1 MALFNFIKNALPI
14 VDVVGDYVQLKPAG
28 SYWKGSC
35 PFHSETDASFTVSP
49 AKQIFYC
56 FGCQATGDVIAF
68 MARLEN
74 ISQFEAAKYLIDRHK
89 INVPAEV
96 LAASSTVQETQAVD
110 SYFHI
115 CSVIADWAHQRLL
128 NSAPAQEYVFNRGM
142 TMDQINAFKLGYF
155 PSGASFINHFI
166 KDMAAQNV
174 LVKDLLEYGFLGEGR
189 TCLYSPFE
197 ERIIFPIKDHIGRYC
212 GFGGRVFKPH
222 DERAKY
228 YNSRESE
235 GFVKGKLL
243 FGLDLAKKDMQKQ
256 ESAFLVEGYMDCI
269 AMVGHGYAN
278 TVATLGTACTL
289 DHLKLLARYVTRIYF
304 LYDGDKAG
312 KKAMLR
318 TAQFCWEANLDLHVI
333 LLPANQDP
341 ASFLGEGGDLDVLI
355 SQAQD
360 IFTFFVKSVSEDFVS
375 QPLAMKMRV
384 ANRIT
389 EVIGTISDS
398 FKQELLLQQASQAMN
413 MPFQSL
419 RDLMK
424 NRGQKIAINA
434 EFRHQ
439 EGPKTVSVEQK
450 SEDFEQ
456 REISLLEEKIFSGIL
471 NSIGKNPPLTI
482 DPLLVPYFS
491 ARIKGV
497 LEKLAHFSCEGDGV
511 ASDKAFLAFVSTLE
525 PPDVDWVTR
534 ISILCDQDMA
544 REVFDQLLLRFCKY
558 HWKHIVRDIKLN
570 IVIAKERQDS
580 IKLNELLNKF
590 LVLKQG
596 INDRGLV

>member
-1 MALFNFIKNALPI
+1 MALFNFIKNSLPI
-14 VDVVGDYVQLKPAG
+14 IDVVGDYVQLRPAG

-74 ISQFEAAKYLIDRHK
+74 ISQFEAAKYLVDRHK
-89 INVPAEV
+89 ITIPAEV
-96 LAASSTVQETQAVD
+96 LAASSTTQETQVVD
-110 SYFHI
+110 SYFHL
-115 CSVIADWAHQRLL
+115 CASIAEWAHQRLV
-128 NSAPAQEYVFNRGM
+128 NNKTSQEYLLNRGI
-142 TMDQINAFKLGYF
+142 TIEQINSFTLGYF
-155 PSGASFINHFI
+155 PSGVAAINQFT
-166 KDMAAQNV
+166 KDMASQNI

-197 ERIIFPIKDHIGRYC
+197 ERIIFPIKDHIGRFC
-212 GFGGRVFKPH
+212 GFGGRIFKPN
-222 DERAKY
+222 DERPKY

-235 GFVKGKLL
+235 GFAKGKLL

-269 AMVGHGYAN
+269 TMVGHGYVN

-341 ASFLGEGGDLDVLI
+341 ASYLSEGGDLGVLV

-360 IFTFFVKSVSEDFVS
+360 IFTFFVKSVSEDFAA
-375 QPLAMKMRV
+375 QPLATKLKV
-384 ANRIT
+384 AHRIT
-389 EVIGTISDS
+389 EVIATINDP
-398 FKQELLLQQASQAMN
+398 FKQDLLLQQASQAMF

-424 NRGQKIAINA
+424 QRGEKAAINA
-434 EFRHQ
+434 EFRHHEAKKQ
-439 EGPKTVSVEQK
+439 VVVVEQPQ
-450 SEDFEQ
+450 DLDQ

-482 DPLLVPYFS
+482 DPLLLPYFS
-491 ARIKGV
+491 PRIKRV
-497 LEKLAHFSCEGDGV
+497 LEKFEHFSSQNDG
-511 ASDKAFLAFVSTLE
+511 AGDKAFLAFVDTLD
-525 PPDVDWVTR
+525 PSDVDWVTR
-534 ISILCDQDMA
+534 ISILFDKDIA

-558 HWKHIVRDIKLN
+558 HWKQIVRDIKLN